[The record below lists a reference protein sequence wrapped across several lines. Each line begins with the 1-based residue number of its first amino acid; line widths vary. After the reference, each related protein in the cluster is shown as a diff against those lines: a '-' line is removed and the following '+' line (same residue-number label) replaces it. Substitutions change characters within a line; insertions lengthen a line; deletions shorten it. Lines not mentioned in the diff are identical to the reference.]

1 MINYNL
7 ILYIGIAFI
16 LAIFIGFIIS
26 EISKRN
32 IDKELFNQKGLDESF
47 KNADKTNGGRGL
59 KIWLNLY
66 TQFL

>member
-26 EISKRN
+26 EIRKRN
-32 IDKELFNQKGLDESF
+32 IEIELFNQKRLDESF
-47 KNADKTNGGRGL
+47 KNADKTNNGRGL
-59 KIWLNLY
+59 KI
-66 TQFL
+66 